1 MQCVS
6 RYGGIGLYT
15 LVRVLDNT
23 VLTSVHVCAD
33 KWTVI
38 HHDVIKNYDARIV
51 VAVSDSKDSCR
62 PHFID
67 PVPEARHFYP
77 KEAVTKTGPRERVTA
92 ILRRR

>member
-38 HHDVIKNYDARIV
+38 HHDAIKNYDARIV
-51 VAVSDSKDSCR
+51 VADVTRGVQLKGLVPTTLHRSC
-62 PHFID
+62 P
-67 PVPEARHFYP
+67 
-77 KEAVTKTGPRERVTA
+77 
-92 ILRRR
+92 